1 MHYIISFRILP
12 AMEKVPNESVEE
24 FSDRVRETLAATLNV
39 KLSDY
44 SYEDK
49 EKYVKQIEAEAKQK
63 RGKFLFI
70 LQ

>member
-1 MHYIISFRILP
+1 
-12 AMEKVPNESVEE
+12 MEKVPNESVEE

-49 EKYVKQIEAEAKQK
+49 EKYVKQIEAEAKQSNIDIVIIIYIK
-63 RGKFLFI
+63 WNNNIHKY
-70 LQ
+70 